1 MCKLFKVSRSCYYN
15 WIEKGCIVN
24 RVDVEFNNLIKNVF
38 EQARATYGTRR
49 LKEILKQRYGLIVS
63 RRKIQKSLK
72 QLNLKVKMKRRFKVI
87 TTTSNHTLPIAP
99 NHVNRDF
106 YSSSTD
112 KVYVGDITYIP
123 TKEGWLYLAV
133 VIVLVPAGLH
143 DIYSRKVVG
152 WSMRYSLHTSLV
164 NDALL
169 MAIKRR
175 NPNKGLI
182 YHTDRGSQYA
192 SYEHKNLL
200 EKYGI
205 IQSM

>member
-15 WIEKGCIVN
+15 WIEKGCVVN

-38 EQARATYGTRR
+38 EQSRATYGTRR

-99 NHVNRDF
+99 NYVNRDF

-112 KVYVGDITYIP
+112 KVYVGDRSVKEKILNISFFNTRIHSNQRKMVISCSCNCPRTCGIT
-123 TKEGWLYLAV
+123 
-133 VIVLVPAGLH
+133 
-143 DIYSRKVVG
+143 
-152 WSMRYSLHTSLV
+152 
-164 NDALL
+164 
-169 MAIKRR
+169 
-175 NPNKGLI
+175 
-182 YHTDRGSQYA
+182 
-192 SYEHKNLL
+192 
-200 EKYGI
+200 
-205 IQSM
+205 